1 MELMM
6 IQQNVCGKKL
16 YDGSW
21 SINDYVQLI
30 KRIRNKKPDIVFF
43 TEFYYW
49 KMYDITQKIFKEYA
63 FITPLSLSGSD
74 KNDQSLYAACVFA
87 IKQTKVNICRQ
98 RVLEDMLTLR
108 HICVD
113 IDVGNQI
120 IKMLLMYVPQTY
132 NADRVKTKQKMLR
145 SANTYVKE
153 NKNTFLF
160 VGGDLNSDVDLETT
174 SCIEEFKKL
183 YNAMKDTD
191 CKKEAT
197 WHDKRLDYALVAG
210 IESDFVQSVPI
221 KTSSDHLGI
230 QTVFYL

>member
-21 SINDYVQLI
+21 SIQDYEQLI
-30 KRIRNKKPDIVFF
+30 KKIRDKKPDIVFF

-49 KMYDITQKIFKEYA
+49 KMYDITQKIFKEYD
-63 FITPLSLSGSD
+63 FIPPISLLESD
-74 KNDQSLYAACVFA
+74 KNNENLYAACVFA
-87 IKQTKVNICRQ
+87 IKRTKVNSHRQ
-98 RVLEDMLTLR
+98 SELKNMLTLR

-113 IDVGNQI
+113 IDVGNKI

-132 NADRVKTKQKMLR
+132 NANRVKTKQKMLR
-145 SANTYVKE
+145 SANKYVKD
-153 NKNTFLF
+153 NKNTLLF
-160 VGGDLNSDVDLETT
+160 VGGDMNSDVDLETT

-210 IESDFVQSVPI
+210 IESDFVQSVTI

>member
-1 MELMM
+1 
-6 IQQNVCGKKL
+6 
-16 YDGSW
+16 
-21 SINDYVQLI
+21 
-30 KRIRNKKPDIVFF
+30 
-43 TEFYYW
+43 
-49 KMYDITQKIFKEYA
+49 
-63 FITPLSLSGSD
+63 
-74 KNDQSLYAACVFA
+74 
-87 IKQTKVNICRQ
+87 
-98 RVLEDMLTLR
+98 MLTLR

-113 IDVGNQI
+113 IDVGNKI

-132 NADRVKTKQKMLR
+132 NANRVKTKQKMLR
-145 SANTYVKE
+145 SANKYVKD
-153 NKNTFLF
+153 NKNTLLF
-160 VGGDLNSDVDLETT
+160 VGGDMNSDVDLETT

>member
-1 MELMM
+1 MEVVM
-6 IQQNVCGKKL
+6 IQQNVCGRKL

-21 SINDYVQLI
+21 RINDYKKLI
-30 KRIRNKKPDIVFF
+30 RSIGRKKPDIVFF

-49 KMYDITQKIFKEYA
+49 KMYDITQKIFKEYD
-63 FITPLSLSGSD
+63 FIPPISLSVSD
-74 KNDQSLYAACVFA
+74 KNDENLYAACVVA
-87 IKQTKVNICRQ
+87 IKRTKVNSRRQ
-98 RVLEDMLTLR
+98 SELKDMLTLR

-113 IDVGNQI
+113 IDVGNKI

-132 NADRVKTKQKMLR
+132 NANRVKAKQKMLR

-153 NKNTFLF
+153 NKNTLLF
-160 VGGDLNSDVDLETT
+160 VGGDMNSDVDLETT
-174 SCIEEFKKL
+174 SCIDEFKRL
-183 YNAMKDTD
+183 YNAMQDTD
-191 CKKEAT
+191 CKKETT

-210 IESDFVQSVPI
+210 IDSNFVQSVPI